1 MIKKPVTLQSDLD
14 MESRP
19 IAHLVQEAS
28 QYDSTV
34 YIEMDNMKI
43 NAKSI
48 MGMMALQSHQPGKGT
63 NLTLIA
69 GGRRRGAGC
78 KWSGIISACTVI
90 NNIHR

>member
-28 QYDSTV
+28 QYTSQV
-34 YIEMDNMKI
+34 YIEIDNKKI

-48 MGMMALQSHQPGKGT
+48 MGMMSLK
-63 NLTLIA
+63 LA
-69 GGRRRGAGC
+69 GGEKLMVVTDGVDEGEAAQ
-78 KWSGIISACTVI
+78 GIEAFFA
-90 NNIHR
+90 NR

>member
-1 MIKKPVTLQSDLD
+1 MIKKPVTLRSDLD

-48 MGMMALQSHQPGKGT
+48 MGMMTLNLSSGEKIDVIADGKDEEAVVADMESYLQGVKH
-63 NLTLIA
+63 
-69 GGRRRGAGC
+69 
-78 KWSGIISACTVI
+78 
-90 NNIHR
+90 

>member
-34 YIEMDNMKI
+34 YIEVDDGITVTPAGKRN
-43 NAKSI
+43 
-48 MGMMALQSHQPGKGT
+48 QPYSH
-63 NLTLIA
+63 
-69 GGRRRGAGC
+69 C
-78 KWSGIISACTVI
+78 
-90 NNIHR
+90 

>member
-43 NAKSI
+43 NALR
-48 MGMMALQSHQPGKGT
+48 ADLLLPF
-63 NLTLIA
+63 L
-69 GGRRRGAGC
+69 R
-78 KWSGIISACTVI
+78 TVI
-90 NNIHR
+90 IGNNCGDIRQVAKKRRTDLVKLT

>member
-48 MGMMALQSHQPGKGT
+48 MGITVTPAGKRNQPYSH
-63 NLTLIA
+63 
-69 GGRRRGAGC
+69 C
-78 KWSGIISACTVI
+78 
-90 NNIHR
+90 